1 MPFPYE
7 ANFRVLPVVQ
17 IVEVIYIF
25 AQRGNGTPGDPH
37 RNVHLYYSKQGD
49 LLACY
54 DPINGEPDAVHP
66 KINQIDPLPGPHV
79 LKKVVE

>member
-1 MPFPYE
+1 M
-7 ANFRVLPVVQ
+7 VQ
-17 IVEVIYIF
+17 VVEVFYVF

-54 DPINGEPDAVHP
+54 DPINGAPDAVHP
-66 KINQIDPLPGPHV
+66 MSTLIDPRAGPYV
-79 LKKVVE
+79 LERVYPPEHDPKPKGAA